1 MKGKE
6 AMSLREGIGRCMKVV
21 GGRKGKGE
29 YNVMIKFLKR
39 IEKCV
44 CPCVLCIFIETRGSS
59 ISYSYVLPYFESFI
73 FVLHA

>member
-44 CPCVLCIFIETRGSS
+44 CPCVLRIFIETRGKHQVSPTVMS
-59 ISYSYVLPYFESFI
+59 ALF
-73 FVLHA
+73 